1 MSSNA
6 EVFFEKAPDAA
17 TKSKISVFVKYFGI
31 YFKLMNN
38 IRENY
43 AKNSTIKYIDLFCG
57 RGFFEYNNEIYDST
71 PIEVIKNIDTNGYK
85 NVEFYF
91 NDLNKKNYLLFKNR
105 VEKDFPHMIQSINI
119 YNKDAKEINISK
131 LVNSNDITISLLDPF
146 GYSCLTKEYVDLLTR
161 NKFSDLVCYLN
172 YSHINRYID
181 NEKEKDN
188 YKTLFGNMYDD
199 VVNCLKNPDISS
211 YNKANFVLKAWI
223 NELNSDSYKKTFLP
237 IFIHSSD
244 SKSKIESIVVIISK
258 KSLGLIRLKSML
270 KDFEIFEGKFYSYIN
285 SKSYVNNLF
294 ADEEYKNIY
303 DYIGD
308 SFLNSKQLLELID
321 KKMMNKM
328 GFLSAYS
335 EEYIKK
341 QLQVMERKNIIEIE
355 YRCENRKR
363 KPFTYGENTYFK
375 RK

>member
-91 NDLNKKNYLLFKNR
+91 NDLNKMNYLLFKNR
-105 VEKDFPHMIQSINI
+105 KEKDFPHMIKSINI

-172 YSHINRYID
+172 
-181 NEKEKDN
+181 
-188 YKTLFGNMYDD
+188 
-199 VVNCLKNPDISS
+199 
-211 YNKANFVLKAWI
+211 
-223 NELNSDSYKKTFLP
+223 
-237 IFIHSSD
+237 
-244 SKSKIESIVVIISK
+244 
-258 KSLGLIRLKSML
+258 
-270 KDFEIFEGKFYSYIN
+270 
-285 SKSYVNNLF
+285 
-294 ADEEYKNIY
+294 
-303 DYIGD
+303 
-308 SFLNSKQLLELID
+308 
-321 KKMMNKM
+321 
-328 GFLSAYS
+328 
-335 EEYIKK
+335 
-341 QLQVMERKNIIEIE
+341 
-355 YRCENRKR
+355 
-363 KPFTYGENTYFK
+363 
-375 RK
+375 